1 MSDVPAVATP
11 EPVTLPVVK
20 KTAACRMALEAGC
33 KTTGEVI
40 QFCKEKFNLDANKT
54 DVGNAKASM
63 KPAADKPKVAKAA
76 KAKDKRH
83 SPVYANA
90 AESPGA
96 DLKKSV
102 RELAAKHGLSKIRD
116 AVTCVE
122 TEAKAILV

>member
-1 MSDVPAVATP
+1 MSDVPTAVAAP
-11 EPVTLPVVK
+11 ATLPVVK

-63 KPAADKPKVAKAA
+63 KPAAAKPKASKEAKEKSKKHDPA
-76 KAKDKRH
+76 
-83 SPVYANA
+83 YTNA